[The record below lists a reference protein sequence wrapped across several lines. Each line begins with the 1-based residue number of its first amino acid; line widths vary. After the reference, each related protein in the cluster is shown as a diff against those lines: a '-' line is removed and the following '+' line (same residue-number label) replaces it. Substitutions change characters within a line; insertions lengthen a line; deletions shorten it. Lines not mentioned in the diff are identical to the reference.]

1 MCNGSVFE
9 KDDTD
14 DDKEDE
20 DEKEN
25 TKADQPWLAQ
35 ALSLLALLSHFHLRV
50 GWTSSASLTLL

>member
-25 TKADQPWLAQ
+25 TSRP
-35 ALSLLALLSHFHLRV
+35 RV
-50 GWTSSASLTLL
+50 GLDARHDKQHLDKAKDVKLQLDGA

>member
-25 TKADQPWLAQ
+25 TSRP
-35 ALSLLALLSHFHLRV
+35 RV
-50 GWTSSASLTLL
+50 GLDARHDEQHLDKAKDIKLQLDGA

>member
-25 TKADQPWLAQ
+25 TKADQPWLA
-35 ALSLLALLSHFHLRV
+35 
-50 GWTSSASLTLL
+50 